1 LSCRFAD
8 IAVLFAQSSFFDQP
22 FYYAFKLSEAH
33 VILSRWYWFGFVGS
47 LALLAI
53 AYFYF
58 QLELGLAPC
67 PLCMFQRGALVG
79 VAAFCLLGILF
90 SPKKVGSKV
99 LAFGVTLSSIFGLA
113 IAGRQ
118 VWLQH
123 LPADQVPEC
132 GPDLAFMLEAFPFQQ
147 MITTVLAGSGECAEV
162 QWTLLGMS
170 MPTWMVGIFV
180 VMTLLSLKLLF
191 LKERS
196 YFSGNFGR

>member
-1 LSCRFAD
+1 M
-8 IAVLFAQSSFFDQP
+8 
-22 FYYAFKLSEAH
+22 
-33 VILSRWYWFGFVGS
+33 ILSRWYWFGFVGS

-170 MPTWMVGIFV
+170 MPTWTPPWGLQGVVLVYRQVGYRKLNPWGWSRLRS
-180 VMTLLSLKLLF
+180 TLHRRAPSSTKS
-191 LKERS
+191 E
-196 YFSGNFGR
+196 